1 MIRFLRVLTKYLTVA
16 KSRYFVP
23 LLPMKDTHQ
32 YTYLRSSS
40 INNYDG
46 QFEDVLFLV
55 ESEFFVLPRSLLTRD
70 YGRHN
75 EKQRGL
81 PVNIFVR

>member
-1 MIRFLRVLTKYLTVA
+1 MMIRFLRDLTKYLTVA

-23 LLPMKDTHQ
+23 LLRMKDTHQ
-32 YTYLRSSS
+32 YIYISVQHSSS

-55 ESEFFVLPRSLLTRD
+55 ESEFFVLPS
-70 YGRHN
+70 
-75 EKQRGL
+75 
-81 PVNIFVR
+81 

>member
-32 YTYLRSSS
+32 
-40 INNYDG
+40 
-46 QFEDVLFLV
+46 FLV
-55 ESEFFVLPRSLLTRD
+55 ESEFFVLPRSLLTLETTEDIMRNKED
-70 YGRHN
+70 YR
-75 EKQRGL
+75 
-81 PVNIFVR
+81 